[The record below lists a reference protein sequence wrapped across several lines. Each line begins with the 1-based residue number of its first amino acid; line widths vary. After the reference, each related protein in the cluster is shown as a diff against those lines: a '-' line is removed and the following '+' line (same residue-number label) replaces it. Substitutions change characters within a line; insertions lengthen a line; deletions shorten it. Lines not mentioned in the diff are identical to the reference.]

1 MVGRLPAWRAR
12 RAALAPEPAPAAATT
27 PGPPARP
34 EARPHERRTGALHRT
49 GNGWLVAL
57 DDRRAFVADRV
68 GLRYLA
74 QLLRNPG
81 QGITALALAAGAGPG
96 TGDGPAPGLDQRSSH
111 ALLDAEARA
120 AYAARIRDL
129 QAELDEAEA
138 HADLARASRRR
149 AELDA
154 LVDQLAAATGLHGR
168 PRAFPHQAERART
181 AVRKALKRAVDEI
194 DGADPVIGR
203 LLRGSITTGTL
214 CVYAPDP
221 VAPVDWSVTPA
232 GGPGPGPGGG
242 GPGAGATSPSPA
254 AGPGARRSATG

>member
-1 MVGRLPAWRAR
+1 
-12 RAALAPEPAPAAATT
+12 
-27 PGPPARP
+27 
-34 EARPHERRTGALHRT
+34 
-49 GNGWLVAL
+49 VAL

-81 QGITALALAAGAGPG
+81 QGITALALAAGASAHVV
-96 TGDGPAPGLDQRSSH
+96 DGPAAGLDERSSH
-111 ALLDAEARA
+111 ALLDADARA

-138 HADLARASRRR
+138 HADLARASQHR
-149 AELDA
+149 AEIDA

-194 DGADPVIGR
+194 DAADPVIGG
-203 LLRGSITTGTL
+203 LLRSSITTGTI

-221 VAPVDWSVTPA
+221 AAPVDWSVTPA
-232 GGPGPGPGGG
+232 GGPGPRPGGG
-242 GPGAGATSPSPA
+242 GPGAGVTSPSPA